1 MQFDHLSSDRFWD
14 LVYNTAKERKRKK
27 KLWRSLLAPEYAD
40 AVRSM
45 AERHA
50 ERVSN
55 EISDMLTTGGF
66 IESDSEVVQKQK
78 ALEFIHNIRGQAI
91 YSIEKHAAAQ
101 KNIRK
106 YAKIADLINYN
117 EYLKD
122 TIEDLRG
129 EVEKAIF
136 TDFDLHTSI
145 ESFNDDAAE
154 TNIDEWIAARKE
166 RRDAAQLRNSQGES

>member
-45 AERHA
+45 SERHA
-50 ERVSN
+50 ERMQK
-55 EISDMLTTGGF
+55 EISSMLDTGGF

-78 ALEFIHNIRGQAI
+78 ALEFILNIRGQAI

-122 TIEDLRG
+122 TIEDLRS
-129 EVEKAIF
+129 EVDRDELP
-136 TDFDLHTSI
+136 DFDLHTSI
-145 ESFNDDAAE
+145 ESFKSEADE
-154 TNIDEWIAARKE
+154 TNIDFWIAARKE
-166 RRDAAQLRNSQGES
+166 RRDAAQLRNSQSES